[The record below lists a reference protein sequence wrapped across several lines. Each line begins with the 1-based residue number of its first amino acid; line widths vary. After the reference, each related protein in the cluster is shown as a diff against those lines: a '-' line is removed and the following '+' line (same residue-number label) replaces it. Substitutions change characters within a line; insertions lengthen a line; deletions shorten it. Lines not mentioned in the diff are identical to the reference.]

1 MSGADTAGWAGRGPW
16 YKWWCIARLTWS
28 RPAAVFWNMDNSQH
42 NTKLVCDGVG
52 FFCGSS
58 PKRGQVV
65 QCVVEIYVLLA
76 RPLVLVTCHPSWP
89 DAGHRSHQHN
99 LDIGIASLSPS
110 RQQCRAGATN
120 LNIINI
126 LARPAAFMKHIL
138 ADKHPLTLF
147 YYFWYFIAISVSF
160 SMAWFWLDSFTFL
173 RHKNYAFNNKEYT
186 KNLNLKPTHG
196 QNLLWTL

>member
-1 MSGADTAGWAGRGPW
+1 MSIILYILNIVKHGLHVWSRHSRVGGAGPW

-147 YYFWYFIAISVSF
+147 YYFWYFYCNFCKLQHGMILIGFFYISE
-160 SMAWFWLDSFTFL
+160 TQKL
-173 RHKNYAFNNKEYT
+173 RI
-186 KNLNLKPTHG
+186 
-196 QNLLWTL
+196 

>member
-1 MSGADTAGWAGRGPW
+1 MSGADTAGWAGRG
-16 YKWWCIARLTWS
+16 LGTNDDVS
-28 RPAAVFWNMDNSQH
+28 RGWHDQDQPLCSGIWTIVNTTQSWFVMEWVFS
-42 NTKLVCDGVG
+42 V
-52 FFCGSS
+52 CGSS

-147 YYFWYFIAISVSF
+147 YYFWYFYCNFCKLQHGMILIGFFYISE
-160 SMAWFWLDSFTFL
+160 TQKL
-173 RHKNYAFNNKEYT
+173 RI
-186 KNLNLKPTHG
+186 
-196 QNLLWTL
+196 